1 MLSKAAANALLK
13 TLEEPPPGLM
23 FILATTEPEK
33 LPATIVSRCQHFRFR
48 RLSEPEIA
56 SKLVRLCAEA
66 GIQASEQAL
75 NLVSRSADGAMRDAE
90 SLLERLLAMGE
101 QISIE
106 AATVTGDITNLL
118 NSIVCIESNKKITH
132 QGISPHVWV
141 ENISI
146 TGEA

>member
-48 RLSEPEIA
+48 RLSEPEIT

-66 GIQASEQAL
+66 GIPASEQAL

-90 SLLERLLAMGE
+90 SLLERLLAMGK

-106 AATVTGDITNLL
+106 VAEQALGLPPRDLL
-118 NSIVCIESNKKITH
+118 ELSLIHI
-132 QGISPHVWV
+132 
-141 ENISI
+141 
-146 TGEA
+146 